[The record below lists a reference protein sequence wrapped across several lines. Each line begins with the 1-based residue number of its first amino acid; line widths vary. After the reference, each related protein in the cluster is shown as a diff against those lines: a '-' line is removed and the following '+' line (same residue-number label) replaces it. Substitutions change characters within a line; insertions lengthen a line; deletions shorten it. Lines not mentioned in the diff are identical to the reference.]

1 MSPRRLAARR
11 WRWYH
16 RGVSVAALSGWLLSV
31 MLATVP
37 PGGSRYP
44 KEARETA
51 AQGKARYA
59 AIARAVA
66 RVSLDNKE
74 APVFAGKHARAKTAL
89 LLLTVSLHESHW
101 RRHIDLGLGPRSRG
115 GGGKYH
121 CMMQIG
127 VPKGKTPEGWTSDD
141 LVKSRDK
148 CFRRAL
154 HIMQGGKKYC
164 TKKGFG
170 PRSFLNQYGSG
181 RCDHGRKPV
190 AKRWKTFDGLVAK
203 FGFPKAPA
211 KKQRPSKP
219 AKHVQK
225 KAVRQRRH

>member
-1 MSPRRLAARR
+1 
-11 WRWYH
+11 
-16 RGVSVAALSGWLLSV
+16 

-66 RVSLDNKE
+66 QVSLDPAE
-74 APVFAGKHARAKTAL
+74 SALFAGADGRAKTAL
-89 LLLTVSLHESHW
+89 LMLTVAKHESHW

-121 CMMQIG
+121 CMMQIA
-127 VPKGKTPEGWTSDD
+127 VPKGKTPEGWTSED

-154 HIMQGGKKYC
+154 HIMQGGKRYC
-164 TKKGFG
+164 SKKGFG

-181 RCDHGRKPV
+181 RCDHGRKAV
-190 AKRWKTFDGLVAK
+190 AIRWKTFDRLLAK
-203 FGFPKAPA
+203 HGPAPRPPKAPRKRKPPRQA
-211 KKQRPSKP
+211 TLGKPRPTRDQGRS
-219 AKHVQK
+219 
-225 KAVRQRRH
+225 